1 MVPPFAA
8 DYPFLDVL
16 WSMLIFMAFL
26 LWIWLAVT
34 CFSDIFRRDDMGGFL
49 KAVWVVLIILIPYL
63 GVLVY
68 LIAYNHGMAERNEAR
83 RTRRCSRRSTTRVR
97 EASGTGAAAEIAEA
111 QRLRE
116 SGAITDEE
124 FAQLKAK
131 ALAG

>member
-1 MVPPFAA
+1 
-8 DYPFLDVL
+8 
-16 WSMLIFMAFL
+16 
-26 LWIWLAVT
+26 
-34 CFSDIFRRDDMGGFL
+34 MGGFL

-68 LIAYNHGMAERNEAR
+68 LIAYNHGMAERNEAQNKAMQ
-83 RTRRCSRRSTTRVR
+83 SAFDQRVR
-97 EASGTGAAAEIAEA
+97 EASGTGSAAEIAEA

>member
-49 KAVWVVLIILIPYL
+49 KAVWVVLIILVPYL

-68 LIAYNHGMAERNEAR
+68 LIAYSRGMAERNQAR
-83 RTRRCSRRSTTRVR
+83 NQAMQSALDQRVR
-97 EASGTGAAAEIAEA
+97 EASGTGAASEITEA
-111 QRLRE
+111 QRLRD
-116 SGAITDEE
+116 SGAITEEE

>member
-1 MVPPFAA
+1 M
-8 DYPFLDVL
+8 
-16 WSMLIFMAFL
+16 
-26 LWIWLAVT
+26 
-34 CFSDIFRRDDMGGFL
+34 
-49 KAVWVVLIILIPYL
+49 VLIILIPYL

-68 LIAYNHGMAERNEAR
+68 LIAYNRGMAERNEAQNKAMQ
-83 RTRRCSRRSTTRVR
+83 SAFDQRVR
-97 EASGTGAAAEIAEA
+97 EASGTGSAAEIAEA

>member
-49 KAVWVVLIILIPYL
+49 KAVWVVLIILVPYL

-68 LIAYNHGMAERNEAR
+68 LIAYSRGMAERNQAR
-83 RTRRCSRRSTTRVR
+83 NQAMQSALDQRVR
-97 EASGTGAAAEIAEA
+97 DASGTGAASEIAEA
-111 QRLRE
+111 QRLRD
-116 SGAITDEE
+116 SGAITEEE